1 MRVGTA
7 LCSGL
12 TGLRADPVTVEA
24 FVSQGL
30 PAFTL
35 IGLPDTSL
43 AEARERVRSAVTAA
57 GYPWPQT
64 RVTVNLAP
72 ASVPKHG
79 TSYDLAIAL
88 AVLAAGRWL
97 PRDLSDVLVLGEL
110 NLDGTVLPVTGLLP
124 RLLDARDRGITKVV
138 VPAGNLEEAQMV
150 PGPDYVPVTDL
161 ADAVARLG
169 GRPGRKMPVTR
180 AGNTSAGKSVTGTPQ
195 PRVSRTG
202 RASPKAVTHIPE
214 PLHHAEPGEDCSSRG
229 GDDISQNR
237 PTTPQATRWQTGHPE
252 VTDLSDIIG
261 QEEAKRALEIAAAG
275 GHHLLMTGP
284 PGAGKSL
291 LARALPGLLPPLDEA
306 GRLEV
311 ASIRSICG
319 TLPRFGMSRI
329 PPFEAPHHTSSASA
343 LVGGGAGT
351 AAPGA
356 ITRAH
361 LGVLFLDEAPEFAA
375 GALQALREP
384 METGEVVLARSK
396 AVTVYPARFLLV
408 MAANPCPCGN
418 DWGDGH
424 LCTCTVQQKRRYWS
438 RLSGS
443 LLDRIDIQIEVPPLS
458 ALPACGAT
466 GAESSA
472 VVRERVKQA
481 RQIAHERFRQTG
493 WASNA
498 QASGTW
504 LRGHT
509 GRKALRPI
517 QKGVSTHRLSMR
529 GADRALRLA
538 WTIAD
543 LAGRTSPGED
553 EVAEAL
559 MLRARRK

>member
-1 MRVGTA
+1 MRVGTT

-79 TSYDLAIAL
+79 TSYDLAIGL

-97 PRDLSDVLVLGEL
+97 PCDLSDVLVLGEL
-110 NLDGTVLPVTGLLP
+110 NLDGAVLPVTGLLP
-124 RLLDARDRGITKVV
+124 RLLDARDRGITRVV
-138 VPAGNLEEAQMV
+138 VPAGNLGEAQMV
-150 PGPDYVPVTDL
+150 PGPEYVPVTDL

-169 GRPGRKMPVTR
+169 GRPGRKMSVTR
-180 AGNTSAGKSVTGTPQ
+180 AEHTSG
-195 PRVSRTG
+195 RTG
-202 RASPKAVTHIPE
+202 DPAENTHKP
-214 PLHHAEPGEDCSSRG
+214 
-229 GDDISQNR
+229 
-237 PTTPQATRWQTGHPE
+237 PQTIRWQTGRPE

-261 QEEAKRALEIAAAG
+261 QEEAKKALEIAAAG

-319 TLPRFGMSRI
+319 TLPRFGMSRV

-384 METGEVVLARSK
+384 METGEVVLARSR

-438 RLSGS
+438 RLSGP

-472 VVRERVKQA
+472 AIRERVGQA
-481 RQIAHERFRQTG
+481 RRTARERYRQTG
-493 WASNA
+493 WESNA

-509 GRKALRPI
+509 GRKALQPI

-543 LAGRTSPGED
+543 LVGRTSPGED

>member
-12 TGLRADPVTVEA
+12 TGLRAEPVMVEA

-97 PRDLSDVLVLGEL
+97 SRDLSDVLVLGEL
-110 NLDGTVLPVTGLLP
+110 NLDGAVLPVTGLLP
-124 RLLDARDRGITKVV
+124 CLLDARSRGVTTVV
-138 VPAGNLEEAQMV
+138 VPAGNLEEARMV
-150 PGPDYVPVTDL
+150 PGPDYVPVTGL

-169 GRPGRKMPVTR
+169 GRPGRKAPVTR
-180 AGNTSAGKSVTGTPQ
+180 MRDASGRDAGLTGNA
-195 PRVSRTG
+195 RTD
-202 RASPKAVTHIPE
+202 
-214 PLHHAEPGEDCSSRG
+214 L
-229 GDDISQNR
+229 
-237 PTTPQATRWQTGHPE
+237 QATRCQTGRQE

-319 TLPRFGMSRI
+319 TLPRYGMSRI

-438 RLSGS
+438 RLSGP

-458 ALPACGAT
+458 ALPARGAA

-472 VVRERVKQA
+472 AVRRRVGQA
-481 RQIAHERFRQTG
+481 RQTARERFRQSG
-493 WASNA
+493 WTSNA
-498 QASGTW
+498 QASGSW

-543 LAGRTSPGED
+543 LAGLTSPGED